1 MTWKTALADIPF
13 GGAKGGVTVD
23 QRALSKGELNRLTR
37 RYTMSIHHL
46 IGINRDI
53 PAPDLGTSAQPMA
66 WIMDSHGSLHGHT
79 PGIVTGKP
87 VQLGGSLGRNEAP
100 GRGAAVVS
108 YNAILDAGGEI
119 ANSTVAI
126 QGFGAV
132 GSAAARTMYD
142 RGSAVVAVSDV
153 DGAIYNASG
162 LDIPALQNIVES
174 GGSLADYPDAD
185 TIQGD
190 ELLGLECT
198 VLIPA
203 AIEDV
208 ITAENVASIKAQ
220 IITEAANRPVTTEA
234 DQILNDAGITVI
246 PDILAKG
253 GGVIATY
260 FEWAQN
266 VKSSTG
272 HWSVLMMSWTGR
284 FTRCTESLEIER
296 SQQGQVCAPRRVTLL
311 LDELHRQ

>member
-1 MTWKTALADIPF
+1 
-13 GGAKGGVTVD
+13 
-23 QRALSKGELNRLTR
+23 
-37 RYTMSIHHL
+37 
-46 IGINRDI
+46 
-53 PAPDLGTSAQPMA
+53 
-66 WIMDSHGSLHGHT
+66 
-79 PGIVTGKP
+79 
-87 VQLGGSLGRNEAP
+87 
-100 GRGAAVVS
+100 
-108 YNAILDAGGEI
+108 LDAGGEI